1 VDEADPGG
9 ARRVRLLLVR
19 HGRTRSNAEG
29 RYQGTIDTPLDEVGL
44 AQAHALDA
52 QLPRDLDL
60 VLASPLRRARETAE
74 ILCAARGLPLAI
86 EPGFRE
92 RGVGVYE
99 GLTTAEIRERFPDL
113 WARGIARS
121 WDEAPPGGE
130 PIGALVARVATA
142 LAGVRDAYA
151 GRRVVLIAH
160 GFVAKAVRAICLGRA
175 DDWFQWQLDNAAVL
189 DVQIPEGPP
198 DRERLRDQLRTA
210 ATIAAA
216 AQH

>member
-1 VDEADPGG
+1 M
-9 ARRVRLLLVR
+9 RLLLVR

-44 AQAHALDA
+44 AQARALDG

-60 VLASPLRRARETAE
+60 VLSSPLRRARETAE

-92 RGVGVYE
+92 RGVGIYE
-99 GLTTAEIRERFPDL
+99 GLTTAEIRERHPDL
-113 WARGIARS
+113 WARNLTRS

-130 PIGALVARVATA
+130 SIGALVARIEAA
-142 LAGVRDAYA
+142 LAGIRTRFS
-151 GRRVVLIAH
+151 GQRVVLVAH

-175 DDWFQWQLDNAAVL
+175 DDWFAWQLGNAAVL
-189 DVQIPEGPP
+189 EVEIPEVSADLAKIRAAIPE
-198 DRERLRDQLRTA
+198 DRSGA
-210 ATIAAA
+210 AYP
-216 AQH
+216 